1 MKAGTSPIPLK
12 ATPVPKSDVNAPLK
26 FETAKPKKEEASNP
40 RQIWFLLGSVLAA
53 LLSLG
58 ALILLWIYFR
68 S

>member
-1 MKAGTSPIPLK
+1 MKAGASPIPLK

-26 FETAKPKKEEASNP
+26 FETAKPKEEGASNP
-40 RQIWFLLGSVLAA
+40 RQVWYILGSALAA